1 MAKKRSRS
9 EKKKNVAQT
18 VKAFAPGAVGL
29 GVAALAAMPAT
40 AATFTVTNLNDT
52 GAGSLRDAIGQANGT
67 AGADVVTF
75 QAGLTGTIT
84 LTTGQLDITD
94 SVDIQGPGEAA
105 LTVSGNDA
113 SRVFYLYSNA
123 TTLDISIS
131 GLTVSHGL
139 ANIGAGIVDFD
150 ENLTLN
156 HVTLANNHS
165 TGDGGGLW
173 ADGFSM
179 TLNVHNSTLTGN
191 VADGDGGGIYVED
204 TGGPMTIADT
214 VISSNQAAGSG
225 GGIYFYDP
233 DDDILIQRTTISGN
247 TAGNLGGGIYLYS
260 FDNGGLTIDASTISG
275 NSATAGGG
283 MFFYGADTSLL
294 VRNTTISGN
303 HATAG
308 DGGGVYLYNLYA
320 SSGTFDFATISSN
333 TATGDGGGV
342 HITTGNL
349 IINNSIVADNTAAT
363 GSDLGG
369 DTFTV
374 DYSLIESPSSG
385 TVTPGTGVLTGVD
398 PQLAPLANNGGP
410 TQTQRPALT
419 SPVVN
424 AANPVTA
431 VLTDQRGGPRSYPT
445 RADMGALELVGGVI
459 QFNPQTYNVAENGGS
474 TTLTVVRDVGTDSAT
489 VDYTTTPG
497 TAAAGSD
504 YTTASGTLTFAPGEL
519 SKTFNVPILDDAT
532 IEPSEQFTA
541 TLSNPSGDASLGA
554 ANPATVT
561 IADYEPGTLQFNT
574 ATANVNEN
582 AGTVTITVT
591 RANGSDGAVSAS
603 YTTSNGSATAGSDY
617 TTTAGTVNFAAGDS
631 APKSFTVPITND
643 MLVEGN
649 ETFNVTLSA
658 PTGGAALGSPA
669 NEVVTIIDGT
679 IPGTVQFSTAA
690 TSVSESAGTVTLTV
704 TRTGGTGG
712 PITVTYTT
720 NNGTATAP
728 SDYTASTGTVTFANG
743 DAAPKTIVIPI
754 VNDAIPEPP
763 ETFTVTLSNPTAGS
777 LGAITTEAVTI
788 TPPAQEIPVLGPI
801 GRLLLAL
808 STMASALW
816 VMGRRRLFGFLFA
829 AVMIGTMAGTL
840 HAAPAAAP
848 VVRKDA
854 PVHHAKGMH
863 APANLTKTK
872 IRGTL
877 VSVQSTDKSV
887 TLQLAGRAPLTLPT
901 SQLSVSLRGDD
912 STVAALGQGQHVT
925 VVTLT
930 DKSGTIVR
938 VKVKVH

>member
-1 MAKKRSRS
+1 MEHSQA

-18 VKAFAPGAVGL
+18 VKALAPGAIGL

-40 AATFTVTNLNDT
+40 AATLTVTNLNDA
-52 GAGSLRDAIGQANGT
+52 GAGSLRDTINQANGA

-75 QAGLTGTIT
+75 QPGLTGTIT
-84 LTTGQLDITD
+84 LTTGQLAITD
-94 SVDIQGPGEAA
+94 SVDVQGPGEAV

-123 TTLDISIS
+123 TVLDISIS
-131 GLTVSHGL
+131 GLTVTHGL
-139 ANIGAGIVDFD
+139 ASAGAGIVDFD

-156 HVTLANNHS
+156 HVTLTNNHS
-165 TGDGGGLW
+165 TGDGGGLS
-173 ADGFSM
+173 ADGFNM
-179 TLNVHNSTLTGN
+179 TLTVRNSTLSGN

-204 TGGPMTIADT
+204 TGGPMTIADS

-225 GGIYFYDP
+225 GGIYLYDP
-233 DDDILIQRTTISGN
+233 DQDILIQRTTISGN

-275 NSATAGGG
+275 NSASAGGG
-283 MFFYGADTSLL
+283 MFLYGIDTSALL

-303 HATAG
+303 QATVT
-308 DGGGVYLYNLYA
+308 GGGVYLYNVSVPA
-320 SSGTFDFATISSN
+320 TFEFATI
-333 TATGDGGGV
+333 T
-342 HITTGNL
+342 
-349 IINNSIVADNTAAT
+349 NNSDIGIVLAGTGGTVTLDNTIVADNSITDVI
-363 GSDLGG
+363 GS
-369 DTFTV
+369 TFAV
-374 DYSLIESPSSG
+374 NYSLVEAPTSSAFIVG
-385 TVTPGTGVLTGVD
+385 PGFLTAVD
-398 PQLAPLANNGGP
+398 PQLGPLANNGGP

-431 VLTDQRGGPRSYPT
+431 VLTDQRGQPRSYPT

-459 QFNPQTYNVAENGGS
+459 QFNPQTYTVAENGGS
-474 TTLTVVRDVGTDSAT
+474 TTLTVVRDVGPDSAT

-497 TAAAGSD
+497 TATAGSD
-504 YTTASGTLTFAPGEL
+504 YTTASGILTFAPGEL
-519 SKTFNVPILDDAT
+519 SKTFNVPILDDT
-532 IEPSEQFTA
+532 TVEPSEQFTA
-541 TLSNPSGDASLGA
+541 TLSNPSADATIGA

-561 IADYEPGTLQFNT
+561 ITDFEPGALQFNA

-617 TTTAGTVNFAAGDS
+617 TTTSGTVNFAAGDS

-643 MLVEGN
+643 VLIEGN

-658 PTGGAALGSPA
+658 PTGGAALGSPS

-679 IPGTVQFSTAA
+679 IPGTVQFSTAV
-690 TSVSESAGTVTLTV
+690 TSVAESAGSVTLTV

-720 NNGTATAP
+720 GNGTAAAP

-743 DAAPKTIVIPI
+743 DATPKTIVIPI
-754 VNDAIPEPP
+754 ISDAVPEPP
-763 ETFTVTLSNPTAGS
+763 ETFTVTLSNPTAGA
-777 LGAITTEAVTI
+777 LGTISTETVTI
-788 TPPAQEIPVLGPI
+788 TPPLQEIPALGPI

-840 HAAPAAAP
+840 HAAPATAP
-848 VVRKDA
+848 ASRKDT
-854 PVHHAKGMH
+854 PVRHAKGAH

-930 DKSGTIVR
+930 DKSGNIVR